1 MCEDKLDKIIE
12 INEKIVEQNDEIIAL
27 LKQLNGF
34 EEESSS
40 KEEMELPEEEETDI
54 KDVNQYFANTELDE
68 GEVLFVANSQDNQI
82 DIYRLSVKESG
93 ELIVSPPQIENEIR
107 NNFDDTNFEITLNN
121 LTGNGLTSQFK
132 VPLIVAIESLNNNE
146 VISSNACILDD
157 ESFINLPD
165 ILRVAIENGC
175 GKVYLS
181 MKNAMAVLQAPP
193 MIMDYLNFYK
203 NNDDLM
209 EKLFEK

>member
-1 MCEDKLDKIIE
+1 MGEDKLDKIIE

-40 KEEMELPEEEETDI
+40 KEETELPEEEETDI